1 MAKQLE
7 LRLYTSKELAEWFG
21 ISPTSF
27 YKYREKKLEE
37 LKAFADFEQVGNK
50 QKKIKITYIYEPVY
64 SKQGSANFKKIK
76 DQVDEVWDA
85 SGLDTCKRV
94 SEKIMEKNNYAL
106 AIKDSTVYNYTLKSR
121 NILYGKPFDGVG
133 GTLGSCRYSWVKE
146 EEDGSLRELTQEEQN
161 IKEKLIKK
169 YYGDA
174 TEKQILVQGMIEAG
188 EITKEEAWDVL
199 TKMTKMNRASFY
211 TFLKELQKTLG
222 CKIIKGTIVNRI
234 QQRSAF

>member
-1 MAKQLE
+1 MTKQLE

-21 ISPTSF
+21 ISPASF

-64 SKQGSANFKKIK
+64 SKQGSANFNKIK
-76 DQVDEVWDA
+76 DQVDKVWDA

-146 EEDGSLRELTQEEQN
+146 EEDGSLRELTSEEQE
-161 IKEKLIKK
+161 IKDKLIKK

-199 TKMTKMNRASFY
+199 TKMTHMNKASFY
-211 TFLKELQKTLG
+211 TFLKELQKVLD
-222 CKIIKGTIVNRI
+222 CKIIKGTIVDRI
-234 QQRSAF
+234 EQRSAF